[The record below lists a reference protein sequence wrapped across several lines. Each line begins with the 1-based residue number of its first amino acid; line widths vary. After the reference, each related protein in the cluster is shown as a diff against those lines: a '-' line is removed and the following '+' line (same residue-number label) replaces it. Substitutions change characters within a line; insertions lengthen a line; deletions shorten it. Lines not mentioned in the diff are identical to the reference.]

1 MEIDTDDKLPND
13 IIENGNIMVL
23 ITYLIKY
30 NGKYYPQ
37 IFSEEALYDEQ
48 KMQNCYLLVDSNQK
62 FFSPDANVKVENYS
76 NEKETK
82 PTRN

>member
-13 IIENGNIMVL
+13 VIENGNIMVL

-37 IFSEEALYDEQ
+37 IFSEEALYDE
-48 KMQNCYLLVDSNQK
+48 
-62 FFSPDANVKVENYS
+62 
-76 NEKETK
+76 
-82 PTRN
+82 